1 MLDAICV
8 CLILLVLTNI
18 LILKGLRKMTITTVA
33 LEQVVADLQ
42 ATQAATVAAL
52 DDLAAKLAN
61 LGSDDPAV
69 QARVDAAVASL
80 NAIKGGLSAAVA
92 KDDPAPVPAPAA

>member
-1 MLDAICV
+1 MLDVICA

-18 LILKGLRKMTITTVA
+18 LILKGLRKMTIATAA

-80 NAIKGGLSAAVA
+80 NAIKDGLSAAVA
-92 KDDPAPVPAPAA
+92 KDDPAPVPAA

>member
-8 CLILLVLTNI
+8 CLIFLVLTNI

-80 NAIKGGLSAAVA
+80 NAIKDGLSAAVA
-92 KDDPAPVPAPAA
+92 KDDPAPVPAA